1 MSYFGLAISLISCGF
16 DKDRPRKGGRRM
28 AWMDNTLASCVRF
41 ARSLLG
47 ALLRSF
53 FPIVSASFPPA
64 CFLLIP
70 QAPANESKKKRKER
84 KKMKTG
90 HRVTHFPGMLK

>member
-1 MSYFGLAISLISCGF
+1 
-16 DKDRPRKGGRRM
+16 
-28 AWMDNTLASCVRF
+28 MDNTLASCVRF

-70 QAPANESKKKRKER
+70 QAPANESKKKRKEKR
-84 KKMKTG
+84 KKRKKKKRGTEW
-90 HRVTHFPGMLK
+90 RILQEC